1 MIKKI
6 LLTATVIVSTVLSA
20 QGIKFEEGKFSDI
33 LAKAKQE
40 KKLVFID
47 GYTSWCAPC
56 KLMVKNIFPLQT
68 VGDYY
73 NSNFINAKFNM
84 EKGEGIAI
92 AKKYKISRYPTYL
105 FLDGDG
111 NVVHTANFYLEEKD
125 FIQFGKDAQDPSKQ
139 IAALKKRFEKGE
151 KDPEFLRNLADLA
164 VNDRALLQKIWDRY
178 YTVYPTM
185 TRGEAM
191 SMAMGIV
198 STEDPVYKFFQS
210 KKPLFLKAISEKEYE
225 ELNKNIK
232 IREIYKKAYNKASNT
247 LDEKYYLD
255 EMQKVVGKENANEQL
270 LGLKIDIA
278 YETKDYPTFEKLILE
293 KYKDYKSVNSS
304 TLGYIANMVA
314 DSQITTKS
322 TLEKAILWAKESNSK
337 LNVFMND
344 FTLAKLYNKTG
355 DKANAKAS
363 AEKAIES
370 AKSQAPE
377 YVSEVQNFLNTL
389 K

>member
-111 NVVHTANFYLEEKD
+111 NVVHTANSYLEEKD

-139 IAALKKRFEKGE
+139 IAILKKRFEKGE
-151 KDPEFLRNLADLA
+151 KDPEFLKNLATLS
-164 VNDRALLQKIWDRY
+164 NDEALTQKVWERY
-178 YTVYPTM
+178 YTVNPNITKRDILNLVM
-185 TRGEAM
+185 NLSGTD
-191 SMAMGIV
+191 
-198 STEDPVYKFFQS
+198 DPMYKVFQS
-210 KKPLFLKAISEKEYE
+210 KEPQFLKVLSEKEYE
-225 ELNKNIK
+225 DFDQGIK
-232 IREIYKKAYNKASNT
+232 MKGVYGKAYNKT
-247 LDEKYYLD
+247 THVLDEKYYLD
-255 EMQKVVGKENANEQL
+255 EMQKIIGKEKANEQL

-278 YETKDYPTFEKLILE
+278 YETKDYPNFEKLILE
-293 KYKDYKSVNSS
+293 KYKDYKSVNPS

-377 YVSEVQNFLNTL
+377 YVSEVQDFLNTL

>member
-1 MIKKI
+1 M
-6 LLTATVIVSTVLSA
+6 
-20 QGIKFEEGKFSDI
+20 
-33 LAKAKQE
+33 
-40 KKLVFID
+40 
-47 GYTSWCAPC
+47 
-56 KLMVKNIFPLQT
+56 
-68 VGDYY
+68 
-73 NSNFINAKFNM
+73 
-84 EKGEGIAI
+84 
-92 AKKYKISRYPTYL
+92 
-105 FLDGDG
+105 
-111 NVVHTANFYLEEKD
+111 
-125 FIQFGKDAQDPSKQ
+125 
-139 IAALKKRFEKGE
+139 
-151 KDPEFLRNLADLA
+151 
-164 VNDRALLQKIWDRY
+164 
-178 YTVYPTM
+178 
-185 TRGEAM
+185 
-191 SMAMGIV
+191 
-198 STEDPVYKFFQS
+198 
-210 KKPLFLKAISEKEYE
+210 FLKAISEKEYE

-255 EMQKVVGKENANEQL
+255 AMQKVVGKENANEQL

-293 KYKDYKSVNSS
+293 KYKDYKSVNPS

-377 YVSEVQNFLNTL
+377 YVSEVQDFLNTL